1 MPRGNHAARHRCIA
15 PSTVDLFDGTR
26 LIGSFPV
33 EGSARERRR
42 TRIKAGV
49 NNTHA
54 YYSVNV
60 DVVAIG
66 SGANGSYVSLNQR
79 NWSALMKDNHRSGPL
94 DTSALHL
101 LHRAGQC
108 AEVLFTNETSKSDL
122 TPRQYA
128 VLVCV
133 GQNPDVS
140 QTGLVEQTGVDRST
154 LADVVRR
161 LVKKGLLQR
170 KRTKRDARMYA
181 VRLTAKGQNI
191 LNSVKPHAT
200 KVDQRILA
208 VLRSDQRGTFVDA
221 LGDIVRAMSRAT
233 VQGRAA

>member
-1 MPRGNHAARHRCIA
+1 
-15 PSTVDLFDGTR
+15 V
-26 LIGSFPV
+26 
-33 EGSARERRR
+33 
-42 TRIKAGV
+42 
-49 NNTHA
+49 
-54 YYSVNV
+54 
-60 DVVAIG
+60 
-66 SGANGSYVSLNQR
+66 
-79 NWSALMKDNHRSGPL
+79 KDNQRSGPL

-108 AEVLFTNETSKSDL
+108 AEVLFTNETAKAAL

-133 GQNPDVS
+133 GQNPDIS

-170 KRTKRDARMYA
+170 KRTKQDARMYA

-191 LNSVKPHAT
+191 LTSVKPQAT
-200 KVDQRILA
+200 KVDQRILS
-208 VLRSDQRGTFVDA
+208 VLRTDQRANFIDS
-221 LGDIVRAMSRAT
+221 LGEIVRAMTRTAAQQSRS
-233 VQGRAA
+233 AAA